1 MLCKVRK
8 SIEAEEEKQRSKNSW
23 QNLDTSAEVIT
34 SEICSEEEVKV
45 HQEKGVQ
52 DYRTTLVERSGSLKI
67 FLIM

>member
-1 MLCKVRK
+1 MLYKVRK

-23 QNLDTSAEVIT
+23 QNLNTSAEVIT
-34 SEICSEEEVKV
+34 SELCSEEVKV

-52 DYRTTLVERSGSLKI
+52 DYRMTLVERSGSLKI